1 MVKCVG
7 RMYCYYFDDSEETK
21 KIFKI
26 EKKNL
31 IRQQNERILNNRKN
45 KRKEKSNLANEE
57 KSIED
62 YLLNKKIT
70 LKDIKTKKIINIQVV
85 KEEWA
90 NSFNMRFS
98 IKSHVAKAL
107 KNAMVGNVIK
117 VKVGKI
123 IKEYEV
129 IKIR

>member
-31 IRQQNERILNNRKN
+31 IRQQNERILNNRK
-45 KRKEKSNLANEE
+45 EKSNLANEE

-70 LKDIKTKKIINIQVV
+70 LKDIKTNKIINIQVV

-129 IKIR
+129 RCV